1 MNLAK
6 TPIALCRRQDQVRRD
21 DGAVEPITQPGRRPF
36 RQRTPGH
43 PTRSGPAHPS
53 RKPAARP
60 APRPSAVARRGVRG
74 FSANA
79 VGPWRPAK
87 WTGGDRVSPGSRPKP
102 QPPAHAPRR
111 LPDRAEPGHP
121 AAGSDRAPCRRSHR
135 AGGCA
140 RTPSPPG
147 GAGRASALGASFI
160 RGAFVSHHHKC
171 RSLPKALVRFLFIEG
186 HAAFAQLV
194 AGGPVG
200 KWPCL
205 RCAGGRPCRGVSACW
220 PRRRSTFRGKPEE
233 GPVVGPVGG
242 TGCSCGPGLVVGRV
256 KPRPGIQICKA
267 AARCA
272 AGRVVHT
279 NDSAAAV
286 GPPFLETS
294 CPTPS
299 SALIA

>member
-60 APRPSAVARRGVRG
+60 APRPSADGRRGVRR
-74 FSANA
+74 FSADA

-87 WTGGDRVSPGSRPKP
+87 WTGDDRVSPGSRPKP

-121 AAGSDRAPCRRSHR
+121 AAGSDRVPCRRSHR

-147 GAGRASALGASFI
+147 GGGTGVSLGRFFHPGRFCVTSSQVSQLAEGARPLPVHRRPCGFCTACGRGACRKMALSALCRRTALPGCFSLLAPTAFNVPGEAGGGAS
-160 RGAFVSHHHKC
+160 G
-171 RSLPKALVRFLFIEG
+171 
-186 HAAFAQLV
+186 
-194 AGGPVG
+194 
-200 KWPCL
+200 W
-205 RCAGGRPCRGVSACW
+205 AGGRDRMLLR
-220 PRRRSTFRGKPEE
+220 PR
-233 GPVVGPVGG
+233 
-242 TGCSCGPGLVVGRV
+242 SCGRAGKASPG
-256 KPRPGIQICKA
+256 
-267 AARCA
+267 
-272 AGRVVHT
+272 HT
-279 NDSAAAV
+279 D
-286 GPPFLETS
+286 L
-294 CPTPS
+294 
-299 SALIA
+299 